1 MTTPSNKPTHRA
13 YAVTKRGEKSRW
25 QEIGAAW
32 AHKDSKG
39 FNLKLDYLPLNGADV
54 VLRIPTEKSVSGDME
69 NCPPGDTRNCPLVE
83 RGDEGWTQPRALRE
97 SRQPQVR

>member
-32 AHKDSKG
+32 SHKDGKG
-39 FNLKLDYLPLNGADV
+39 FNLKLDYLPLNGAEL
-54 VLRIPTEKSVSGDME
+54 VLRVPDAAEAAATDDANSPA
-69 NCPPGDTRNCPLVE
+69 N
-83 RGDEGWTQPRALRE
+83 EGAY
-97 SRQPQVR
+97 

>member
-32 AHKDSKG
+32 SHKDGKG
-39 FNLKLDYLPLNGADV
+39 FNLTLDYLPLNGADL
-54 VLRIPTEKSVSGDME
+54 VLRVPDSAEAAMTDDANSAA
-69 NCPPGDTRNCPLVE
+69 N
-83 RGDEGWTQPRALRE
+83 EGGY
-97 SRQPQVR
+97 

>member
-32 AHKDSKG
+32 SHKDGKG
-39 FNLKLDYLPLNGADV
+39 FNLKLDYLPLNGAEL
-54 VLRIPTEKSVSGDME
+54 VLRVPEAAETATS
-69 NCPPGDTRNCPLVE
+69 
-83 RGDEGWTQPRALRE
+83 DETNTAPIEGGF
-97 SRQPQVR
+97 